1 MRKFTDK
8 QVVRI
13 AISAVAGLLVLIA
26 LTLSLVAVTN
36 ANRDAGLIEEPGFH
50 QPTTTVAT
58 VEQKSLD
65 GQWVTDSNGVKLT
78 ATVARNMIKIE
89 LRNNDTTINFWDGTF
104 VSFGKVGDVIASIK
118 SQTDDIMVSSAES
131 KTFTIGDGTMTFDLS
146 FMGVT
151 KTVTAT
157 HV

>member
-1 MRKFTDK
+1 MKKLTNSK
-8 QVVRI
+8 PV
-13 AISAVAGLLVLIA
+13 AIVGLGVTAVVLIVCI
-26 LTLSLVAVTN
+26 LVSLSILMS
-36 ANRDAGLIEEPGFH
+36 ANRDASLIENH
-50 QPTTTVAT
+50 SPTTTVAT

-78 ATVARNMIKIE
+78 ATVAHNTIKIE

-104 VSFGKVGDVIASIK
+104 ESFGKVGDVIASVK

-131 KTFTIGDGTMTFDLS
+131 KTFTIGDRTMTFDLS